1 MFMKIFRSKL
11 VLLIVVELIV
21 FIALVYW
28 YTTYNTYTITESVI
42 TNPDNGE
49 EKKVLYRLNKR
60 TGEVWELGTNI
71 PVKLKEEP

>member
-1 MFMKIFRSKL
+1 MKIFRSKL